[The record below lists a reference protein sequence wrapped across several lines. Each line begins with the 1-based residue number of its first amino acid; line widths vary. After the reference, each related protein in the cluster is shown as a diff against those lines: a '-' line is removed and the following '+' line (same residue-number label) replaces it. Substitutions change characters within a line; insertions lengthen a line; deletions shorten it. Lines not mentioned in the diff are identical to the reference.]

1 MFTYCNQSPHVPL
14 SEVTYLDIMLWT
26 ALLIIF
32 VCFFVWVGIKFS
44 LAGGEA
50 AVALASTRYKRSPLD
65 IEAEPSIIDLDERL
79 TVNNDTF
86 EVVTGSNAI
95 KKSDSN
101 AIVVEN
107 DRINIT
113 STGDDIINVE
123 VNIEEVGTFILSQNW
138 DFFDLMNFKHKISK
152 VKFCSICSVNT

>member
-1 MFTYCNQSPHVPL
+1 M
-14 SEVTYLDIMLWT
+14 
-26 ALLIIF
+26 
-32 VCFFVWVGIKFS
+32 WVGIKFS

-138 DFFDLMNFKHKISK
+138 EFFDFLIL
-152 VKFCSICSVNT
+152 